1 MECLTNTKIQDYIEG
16 TLNSVE
22 SAMARDHL
30 IVCPACKK
38 KYNEYE
44 TLEKHLLQPVEI
56 IPPAI
61 IERRVLA
68 ELFPLLPSYTSIFAL
83 VAASFVLL
91 VTGIYIYFDFANNS
105 IIQAIQ
111 LTTNTTSNWLATLI
125 KVISAVFSGVYTI
138 FEAMNRVL
146 KLLLKINLGAE
157 IIGLTVFVLFTL
169 LFYPIFKLAFRKL
182 KG

>member
-1 MECLTNTKIQDYIEG
+1 MECLTSTKIQDYIEG

-22 SAMARDHL
+22 SAMVRDHL
-30 IVCPACKK
+30 IVCAACKR

-44 TLEKHLLQPVEI
+44 ILEKHLLQPVEI

-61 IERRVLA
+61 IERRVLR

-105 IIQAIQ
+105 IIQALQ
-111 LTTNTTSNWLATLI
+111 LTSNTTSNWLASVI
-125 KVISAVFSGVYTI
+125 KVISTVFSAVYTV
-138 FEAMNRVL
+138 FEAVNRVL
-146 KLLLKINLGAE
+146 TLLLKVNLGAE
-157 IIGLTVFVLFTL
+157 VIGLMVFVLFTL
-169 LFYPIFKLAFRKL
+169 LFYPLLKLAFRKL

>member
-22 SAMARDHL
+22 SAIVRDHL
-30 IVCPACKK
+30 IICAACKK

-44 TLEKHLLQPVEI
+44 LLEKHLLQPVEI

-61 IERRVLA
+61 IEHRVLK

-111 LTTNTTSNWLATLI
+111 LTSNTTSNWLASVI
-125 KVISAVFSGVYTI
+125 KVISAVFSGVYTV
-138 FEAMNRVL
+138 FEAVNRVL

-157 IIGLTVFVLFTL
+157 VIGLTVFVLFTL

>member
-22 SAMARDHL
+22 SAMVRDHL
-30 IVCPACKK
+30 IVCAACKK

-44 TLEKHLLQPVEI
+44 LLEKHLLQPVEI

-61 IERRVLA
+61 IERRVLR

-111 LTTNTTSNWLATLI
+111 LTSNTTSNWLASVI
-125 KVISAVFSGVYTI
+125 KVISAVFSGVYTV
-138 FEAMNRVL
+138 FEAVNRVL

-157 IIGLTVFVLFTL
+157 VIGLTVFVLFTL
-169 LFYPIFKLAFRKL
+169 LFYPILKLAFRKL

>member
-22 SAMARDHL
+22 SAIVRDHL
-30 IVCPACKK
+30 IVCAACKK

-61 IERRVLA
+61 IERRVLK

-105 IIQAIQ
+105 LIQAIQ
-111 LTTNTTSNWLATLI
+111 LTSNTTSNWLASVI
-125 KVISAVFSGVYTI
+125 KVISTVFSAVYTV
-138 FEAMNRVL
+138 FEAVNRVL

-157 IIGLTVFVLFTL
+157 VIGLTVFVLFTL
-169 LFYPIFKLAFRKL
+169 LIYPLLKLAFRKL

>member
-22 SAMARDHL
+22 SAIVRDHL
-30 IVCPACKK
+30 IICAACKK

-44 TLEKHLLQPVEI
+44 LLEKHLLQPVEI

-61 IERRVLA
+61 IERRVLR

-105 IIQAIQ
+105 LIQAIQ
-111 LTTNTTSNWLATLI
+111 LTSNTTSNWLASVI
-125 KVISAVFSGVYTI
+125 KVISAVFSGVYTV
-138 FEAMNRVL
+138 FEAVNRVL

-157 IIGLTVFVLFTL
+157 VIGLTVFVLFTL

>member
-1 MECLTNTKIQDYIEG
+1 MECLANTKIQDYIEG

-22 SAMARDHL
+22 NAMVRDHL
-30 IVCPACKK
+30 IVCTACKK
-38 KYNEYE
+38 KHNEYE
-44 TLEKHLLQPVEI
+44 TLEKHLIQPVEI
-56 IPPAI
+56 IPPPI
-61 IERRVLA
+61 IERRVLR
-68 ELFPLLPSYTSIFAL
+68 ELFPMLPSFTSIFAL

-105 IIQAIQ
+105 IIQALQ
-111 LTTNTTSNWLATLI
+111 LTSHTTSNWLASVI
-125 KVISAVFSGVYTI
+125 RVISTVFSAIYTV

-169 LFYPIFKLAFRKL
+169 LFYPILKVAFRKL

>member
-1 MECLTNTKIQDYIEG
+1 MECLTNTKIQDYIED

-38 KYNEYE
+38 KYSEYE

-56 IPPAI
+56 TPPAI

-111 LTTNTTSNWLATLI
+111 LPANTTSNWLAALI

>member
-1 MECLTNTKIQDYIEG
+1 MECLTNTKIQSYIEG

-22 SAMARDHL
+22 SAMVRDHL
-30 IVCPACKK
+30 IVCTACKK

-44 TLEKHLLQPVEI
+44 ALEKHLLQPVEI
-56 IPPAI
+56 TPPAI
-61 IERRVLA
+61 IERRVLR
-68 ELFPLLPSYTSIFAL
+68 ELFPLLPSFTSVFAL
-83 VAASFVLL
+83 IAASFVLL

-111 LTTNTTSNWLATLI
+111 LTSHTTSDWLASII
-125 KVISAVFSGVYTI
+125 KVISTVFSAVYTV

-157 IIGLTVFVLFTL
+157 IIGLTVFVLFSL
-169 LFYPIFKLAFRKL
+169 LFYPILKVAFRKL

>member
-22 SAMARDHL
+22 SAMVRDHL
-30 IVCPACKK
+30 IICTACKK
-38 KYNEYE
+38 KHNEYE
-44 TLEKHLLQPVEI
+44 TLEKHLLQPVEM

-61 IERRVLA
+61 IERRVLR
-68 ELFPLLPSYTSIFAL
+68 ELFPLLPSYSSIFAL

-111 LTTNTTSNWLATLI
+111 LTSNTTSNWLASVI
-125 KVISAVFSGVYTI
+125 KVISTVFSGVYTV
-138 FEAMNRVL
+138 FEAVNRVL

-157 IIGLTVFVLFTL
+157 VIGLTVFVLFTL
-169 LFYPIFKLAFRKL
+169 LFYPILKLAFRKL

>member
-22 SAMARDHL
+22 SAMVRDHL
-30 IVCPACKK
+30 IVCAACKK

-44 TLEKHLLQPVEI
+44 LLEKHLLQPVEI

-61 IERRVLA
+61 IERRVLR

-105 IIQAIQ
+105 IIQAIYC
-111 LTTNTTSNWLATLI
+111 I
-125 KVISAVFSGVYTI
+125 
-138 FEAMNRVL
+138 
-146 KLLLKINLGAE
+146 
-157 IIGLTVFVLFTL
+157 
-169 LFYPIFKLAFRKL
+169 
-182 KG
+182 

>member
-1 MECLTNTKIQDYIEG
+1 MECLTSTKIQDYIEG

-22 SAMARDHL
+22 SAMVRDHL
-30 IVCPACKK
+30 IVCAACKK

-44 TLEKHLLQPVEI
+44 ALEKHLLQPVEI
-56 IPPAI
+56 IPPPI
-61 IERRVLA
+61 IERRVLR
-68 ELFPLLPSYTSIFAL
+68 ELFPTLPSFSSIFAL
-83 VAASFVLL
+83 IAASFVLL

-111 LTTNTTSNWLATLI
+111 LTSNTTSNWLASII
-125 KVISAVFSGVYTI
+125 KVISTVFSTVYTV
-138 FEAMNRVL
+138 FEAMNRLL

-157 IIGLTVFVLFTL
+157 IIGLTVFILFTL
-169 LFYPIFKLAFRKL
+169 LFYPILKVAFRKL

>member
-1 MECLTNTKIQDYIEG
+1 MECLTSTKIQDYIEG

-22 SAMARDHL
+22 NAMVRDHL
-30 IVCPACKK
+30 IVCAACKK

-44 TLEKHLLQPVEI
+44 ALEKHLLQPVEI
-56 IPPAI
+56 TPPAI
-61 IERRVLA
+61 IERRVLR
-68 ELFPLLPSYTSIFAL
+68 ELFPLLPSYSSIFAL
-83 VAASFVLL
+83 IAASFVLL

-111 LTTNTTSNWLATLI
+111 LTSNTTSNWLASII
-125 KVISAVFSGVYTI
+125 KVISTVFSAVYTV
-138 FEAMNRVL
+138 FEAMNRLL

-169 LFYPIFKLAFRKL
+169 LFYPILKVAFRKL

>member
-1 MECLTNTKIQDYIEG
+1 MECLTNPKIQDYIEG

-22 SAMARDHL
+22 SAMVRDHI
-30 IVCPACKK
+30 IVCHACKK

-44 TLEKHLLQPVEI
+44 TLEKQLLQPVEI
-56 IPPAI
+56 LPPAI

-68 ELFPLLPSYTSIFAL
+68 ELFPLLPSYSSIFAL

-111 LTTNTTSNWLATLI
+111 LTSHTTSNWLASLI
-125 KVISAVFSGVYTI
+125 KVISTVFSVVYTI

-169 LFYPIFKLAFRKL
+169 LFYPILKLAFRKL

>member
-1 MECLTNTKIQDYIEG
+1 MECLTNTKIQEYIEG

-22 SAMARDHL
+22 SAMVRDHL
-30 IVCPACKK
+30 IVCTACKE

-61 IERRVLA
+61 IERRVLR
-68 ELFPLLPSYTSIFAL
+68 ELFPMLPSLSSIFTL
-83 VAASFVLL
+83 IAASFILL

-105 IIQAIQ
+105 IIQAIH
-111 LTTNTTSNWLATLI
+111 LTSNTTSNWLASVI
-125 KVISAVFSGVYTI
+125 KVISTVFSAVYTV
-138 FEAMNRVL
+138 FEAVNRVL
-146 KLLLKINLGAE
+146 TILLQINLGAE

-169 LFYPIFKLAFRKL
+169 LFYPILKMAFRKL

>member
-1 MECLTNTKIQDYIEG
+1 MECLANTKIQDYIEG

-22 SAMARDHL
+22 SAMVRDHL
-30 IVCPACKK
+30 IVCTACKK
-38 KYNEYE
+38 KHNEYE
-44 TLEKHLLQPVEI
+44 TLEKHLIQPVEI
-56 IPPAI
+56 IPPPI
-61 IERRVLA
+61 IERRVLR
-68 ELFPLLPSYTSIFAL
+68 ELFPMLPSFTSIFAL

-111 LTTNTTSNWLATLI
+111 LTSHTTSNWLASVI
-125 KVISAVFSGVYTI
+125 KVISTVFSAVYTV
-138 FEAMNRVL
+138 FEALNRVL

-157 IIGLTVFVLFTL
+157 IIGLTVFILFTL
-169 LFYPIFKLAFRKL
+169 LFYPILKVAFRKL

>member
-1 MECLTNTKIQDYIEG
+1 MECLTNTKIQDYIED